1 MWPLYH
7 SFMLSGQELSALRK
21 VDITGALMIHNRQLH
36 PDKPRKGLRAVHSQA
51 IGGVI
56 PAQTTRPTLADVC

>member
-1 MWPLYH
+1 
-7 SFMLSGQELSALRK
+7 MLSGQELLALRK

-56 PAQTTRPTLADVC
+56 PAQTDI